1 MMTKKNLILATDA
14 YKHTH
19 WKQYPLHTERVYSYL
34 ESRGGRF
41 DETLFFGLQYYL
53 REYLAGVVVE
63 PWMVDEAEAFCRKLF
78 GADYFNRAG
87 WDTIVREHNGRLPLR
102 IKAVPEGSVVPV
114 RNVLATVENTDE
126 RVPFLTNFIET
137 LLMKVWYPTTVATL
151 SWQIKQRLGQY
162 ATLTGAEWNPFFL
175 NDFGFRGVSSTESA
189 GIGGMAHLVNFLGTD
204 TLAGIEYASRYYD
217 SDVCGFSV
225 MAAEHSTVTA
235 WGRDHELDAYRH
247 FIDQFPSGLM
257 SVVADS
263 FDIYHAVDQLFGVEL
278 KDKILA
284 RDGKFV
290 VRPDSGDPP
299 TMSVAVLQ
307 RLWQRFGGTVNA
319 QGYKVLHPKIGVI
332 YGDGIDYD
340 SIGDI
345 LAAVSGAGFSVDN
358 IVFGMGGALLQK
370 LDRDTHKFAFKA
382 SAVKVA
388 GAWRD
393 VYKDPITDPGKS
405 SKRGRLKLVHDP
417 WGSYETVAEDD
428 LRPDE
433 LVTVFEN
440 GEILRD
446 YSFDE
451 VRVRSE
457 AGEGVLLEGG

>member
-1 MMTKKNLILATDA
+1 
-14 YKHTH
+14 
-19 WKQYPLHTERVYSYL
+19 L
-34 ESRGGRF
+34 ESRGGEF

-53 REYLAGVVVE
+53 REYLAGVVIE

-78 GADYFNRAG
+78 GADYFNRTG
-87 WDTIVREHNGRLPLR
+87 WDTIVRAYNGRLPLR
-102 IKAVPEGSVVPV
+102 IKAIPEGTVVPV
-114 RNVLATVENTDE
+114 RNVLVTVENTDD

-151 SWQIKQRLGQY
+151 SWQIKQRIGQY
-162 ATLTGAEWNPFFL
+162 AAQTGAAWNPFFL

-204 TLAGIEYASRYYD
+204 TLAGIEYAMRYYD

-247 FIDQFPSGLM
+247 FIEQFPSGLM

-263 FDIYHAVDQLFGVEL
+263 FDIYDAVDQLFGVEL

-290 VRPDSGDPP
+290 VRPDSGDPS

-319 QGYKVLHPKIGVI
+319 LGYKVLNPKIGMI

-393 VYKDPITDPGKS
+393 VYKDPITDLGKS
-405 SKRGRLKLVHDP
+405 SKRGRLKLVRDP
-417 WGSYETVAEDD
+417 WGSYETVSEDD

-446 YSFDE
+446 YNFEE
-451 VRVRSE
+451 VRARSE
-457 AGEGVLLEGG
+457 AQGKMRLSAKKLSPTNFTN